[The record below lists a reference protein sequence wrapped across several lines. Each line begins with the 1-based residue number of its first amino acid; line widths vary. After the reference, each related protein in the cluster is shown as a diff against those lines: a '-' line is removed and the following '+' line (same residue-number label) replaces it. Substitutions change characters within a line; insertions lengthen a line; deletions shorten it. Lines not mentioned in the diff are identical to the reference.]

1 MSTLISQDA
10 NGENISQDK
19 TDLLKE
25 AIPLQHEWTFWHD
38 KFVYSQNASDYET
51 NLQNLYTVSTVQ
63 EFWRVYNNLLTP
75 DKLQN
80 KNSLHFMKKGIK
92 PIWEDP
98 KNEYGGSYCFR
109 VKKEDSNVIWR
120 ELLMLIIGEQF
131 EDTLQGDDEVCGIS
145 VSSRWNADIIQVWN
159 SNAMHMNEAEI
170 VKTIKNSVK
179 DVEFQA
185 TYYKAHKDHSD
196 FKPKGN

>member
-1 MSTLISQDA
+1 MTTLVSQDTT
-10 NGENISQDK
+10 GENITQNPSK
-19 TDLLKE
+19 LLKE

-38 KFVYSQNASDYET
+38 KFIYTQNTSEYET
-51 NLQNLYTVSTVQ
+51 NLKDLYTVSTVQ
-63 EFWRVYNNLLTP
+63 EFWSVYNNLFTP

-80 KNSLHFMKKGIK
+80 RNSLHFMKKGIK

-109 VKKEDSNVIWR
+109 VKKEDSTLVWR

-131 EDTLQGDDEVCGIS
+131 EETILGEDEICGIS
-145 VSSRWNADIIQVWN
+145 VSSRWNADIIQIWN
-159 SNAMHMNEAEI
+159 SNARYMNETG
-170 VKTIKNSVK
+170 VFQKIKHSVK
-179 DVEFQA
+179 DMEFQA